1 MASSLE
7 PRDTSP
13 QAQRVAHALQV
24 DAWQAAAAQA
34 WQVLAFGLAVGALA
48 ALTLGRAAPAA
59 YASWSL
65 GLAAV
70 LALRAWAYRR
80 AGQAL
85 PGP

>member
-13 QAQRVAHALQV
+13 QAQRVAVAHALQV

-34 WQVLAFGLAVGALA
+34 WQVLAFGLAAGALA

-59 YASWSL
+59 YASW
-65 GLAAV
+65 
-70 LALRAWAYRR
+70 
-80 AGQAL
+80 
-85 PGP
+85 